1 MKNNLIYSAG
11 YVKDSIASVIF
22 ALVFILLPKL
32 KDLNKVKE
40 LILISVIIGFIIDFS
55 YTLNPEYHFVEIGYN
70 TPTYILIFGIIL
82 NSFALYKYRKHFL
95 G

>member
-11 YVKDSIASVIF
+11 NVKDSIACGLF
-22 ALVFILLPKL
+22 AIGFIILYKL
-32 KDLNKVKE
+32 EDLNIIKE